1 MRGTEVA
8 HAANIP
14 YEVVMRRVRVIKA
27 GKEVVVQRRGP
38 KPTLAKSC
46 EEDLVAWI
54 SGMQSRGYPTSRYA
68 ILVKANQILR
78 HLDPLGSLTG
88 GWYQR
93 FLQRHPQLTN
103 RVAQVMSS
111 ARNSIDE
118 AGVALL
124 LDSMSEAMKE
134 HNFTAD
140 RIFNMD
146 ETSFTSRRKS
156 KDVVA
161 LKGSRNVW
169 AKTVPT
175 NFHLSIVA
183 CGSADGMIL
192 PPLFLFPGESVNKDL
207 GTYCSQ
213 QDALRRQLLALPAEQ
228 AKRVGPK
235 RITVAGRI
243 LTLALTQEIDKTKE
257 ERAKAAKETKALKA
271 KRAKRKAKRRTCD
284 DNNVAATEEDN
295 EGPPDN
301 EGTRVAK
308 ATKPVRAKRAKRKAK
323 RRTCDV
329 DDVDGAVT
337 AQDDDEGPPSKVSLR
352 TPSSIS
358 NHGWRYITLAK
369 LADVCSLIHDA
380 SEERMLRLAME
391 RSAKEVGYEE
401 VAPVAPAR
409 VFYPTMEEFANPV
422 AYINHVAKEG
432 ARYGIAKIVPPK
444 GWAPPHMIN
453 YDNDTHKFET
463 KLQKVHRLQE
473 GKSYKDGKDHTLQSY
488 RKAARAFKAAWF
500 ARKDIDPA
508 TWTDRDFEKEYW
520 KIVETSYESLEVLR

>member
-54 SGMQSRGYPTSRYA
+54 SGMQSRGYPTSRYT

-88 GWYQR
+88 GWYLR

-103 RVAQVMSS
+103 RVAQVISS

-124 LDSMSEAMKE
+124 FDSMGEAMKE

-146 ETSFTSRRKS
+146 ETSFASRRKS

-192 PPLFLFPGESVNKDL
+192 PPLFLLPGESVNKDL
-207 GTYCSQ
+207 GTY
-213 QDALRRQLLALPAEQ
+213 
-228 AKRVGPK
+228 
-235 RITVAGRI
+235 
-243 LTLALTQEIDKTKE
+243 
-257 ERAKAAKETKALKA
+257 
-271 KRAKRKAKRRTCD
+271 
-284 DNNVAATEEDN
+284 
-295 EGPPDN
+295 
-301 EGTRVAK
+301 
-308 ATKPVRAKRAKRKAK
+308 
-323 RRTCDV
+323 
-329 DDVDGAVT
+329 
-337 AQDDDEGPPSKVSLR
+337 
-352 TPSSIS
+352 
-358 NHGWRYITLAK
+358 
-369 LADVCSLIHDA
+369 
-380 SEERMLRLAME
+380 
-391 RSAKEVGYEE
+391 
-401 VAPVAPAR
+401 
-409 VFYPTMEEFANPV
+409 
-422 AYINHVAKEG
+422 
-432 ARYGIAKIVPPK
+432 
-444 GWAPPHMIN
+444 
-453 YDNDTHKFET
+453 
-463 KLQKVHRLQE
+463 
-473 GKSYKDGKDHTLQSY
+473 
-488 RKAARAFKAAWF
+488 
-500 ARKDIDPA
+500 
-508 TWTDRDFEKEYW
+508 
-520 KIVETSYESLEVLR
+520 